1 MKRWVFIKNE
11 VVAWL
16 VPTSVEK
23 ALMIPHTNVIQP
35 TLVGDDNVIT
45 WIVSPR
51 ENCVHYNL
59 SNAMKQYLMQLDYN
73 KKLSDKIRLQ
83 LNRQVAIDMI
93 FS

>member
-1 MKRWVFIKNE
+1 MS
-11 VVAWL
+11 WL

-23 ALMIPHTNVIQP
+23 AFMIPHTNVIQP

-51 ENCVHYNL
+51 ENYIHYNL
-59 SNAMKQYLMQLDYN
+59 SNAIKQYLMQLDYN
-73 KKLSDKIRLQ
+73 KKMFNKIRLQ
-83 LNRQVAIDMI
+83 LDRQVAMDMI